1 MKDIPIQPED
11 PSYIVFIKLLFIS
24 YGITFMF
31 AILKS
36 LYQLFRGRKIIR
48 AKRVDMKISRREY
61 FKRNHYT
68 SLSVLSIIWFVLT
81 WFVLTGLDEQIVSAS
96 LMVVIFVLVNVL
108 GRKAYKRYAAGVD
121 KTDVL
126 WSEQDEFIS

>member
-1 MKDIPIQPED
+1 
-11 PSYIVFIKLLFIS
+11 
-24 YGITFMF
+24 
-31 AILKS
+31 
-36 LYQLFRGRKIIR
+36 
-48 AKRVDMKISRREY
+48 MKITRREY